1 MKNWSNEGCYRT
13 LARRCR
19 MDSPVFI
26 TPEQTA
32 ELLGTSL
39 TWVYEK
45 SRRRQRDPLPVL
57 RIGRYLR
64 FEKDVVIA
72 WARAH
77 SNVPSQK
84 ITKERLQ

>member
-1 MKNWSNEGCYRT
+1 MNLVNN
-13 LARRCR
+13 
-19 MDSPVFI
+19 PVFI

-39 TWVYEK
+39 MWVYEK

-64 FEKDVVIA
+64 FERDVVIA

-77 SNVPSQK
+77 GNTSAKNISKGRTQ
-84 ITKERLQ
+84 